1 MSMISKTL
9 LKQKLCEPGE
19 SHDIDEAKLK
29 DNIIN
34 WYQNLFDLL
43 KTMLSQLGIPH
54 HLPENQKITALERWI
69 YSDNGGDPIFF
80 DYFESKHSVFC
91 EKNNLD
97 QNHVRHLYK
106 IIFSWGD
113 EVEFATK
120 KFNTDRNILFLDSL
134 RSQLLPAQQPLLD
147 PIIYKVVESEYSIFK
162 EFKRKTVISD
172 ISAQIKELL

>member
-1 MSMISKTL
+1 M
-9 LKQKLCEPGE
+9 GE
-19 SHDIDEAKLK
+19 INDIDTSTLR
-29 DNIIN
+29 DTIIN

-43 KTMLSQLGIPH
+43 KKMLSQLGIPH

-69 YSDNGGDPIFF
+69 YSDNGRDPIFF

-120 KFNTDRNILFLDSL
+120 KFDTDRNILFLDSL

-147 PIIYKVVESEYSIFK
+147 PIICKIVESEYSIFK
-162 EFKRKTVISD
+162 ESQKKTVIS
-172 ISAQIKELL
+172 STSSQIKEIL